1 MLIFNLSYLSI
12 TIYLYWLVGIKVD
25 DYKSNAGS
33 FRVMNSTVI
42 VAEIERDLKVNET
55 DENEVEI
62 RPRSSLVS
70 DVNDL

>member
-12 TIYLYWLVGIKVD
+12 TIYLYWLVGINVN

-42 VAEIERDLKVNET
+42 VAEIERDLKVNEL